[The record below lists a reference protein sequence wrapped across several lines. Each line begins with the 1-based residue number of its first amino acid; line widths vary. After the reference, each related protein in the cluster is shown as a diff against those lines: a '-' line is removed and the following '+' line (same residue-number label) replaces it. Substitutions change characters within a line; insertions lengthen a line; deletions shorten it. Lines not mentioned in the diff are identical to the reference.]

1 MLNINEFITAVDVNH
16 SEVYLEIDGKDYIVS
31 ESMGHG
37 PTGEP
42 LSLTGPDGQMFAW
55 NANGILDL
63 TLDGKPIRSFI
74 DCIDWT

>member
-1 MLNINEFITAVDVNH
+1 VLNINEFITAVDVNH

-37 PTGEP
+37 PADEP
-42 LSLTGPDGQMFAW
+42 LSLTGPDGQMYAW

-63 TLDGKPIRSFI
+63 TLDGRTIRSLVDSI
-74 DCIDWT
+74 KWL